1 MPEVL
6 LWRVSRHASGSDRP
20 GLYARRAGPLLCL
33 RLDPL
38 SRNSY

>member
-6 LWRVSRHASGSDRP
+6 LWRVSRNASGSDRP
-20 GLYARRAGPLLCL
+20 GLYAAGPLLCL